1 MERFFGLE
9 LTAGLLTIYKERHNP
24 NLHHQIIGK
33 QNGRQVILVLRRKEI
48 LTHTK
53 TQMNLED
60 ILLAKGSQAPRINMV
75 QLDLADESRRVHLR
89 QGVSGACPEIKN
101 GRLLFHGHDAFHLCK
116 IKESPGGVGK
126 KRLSAQEHAHPA
138 LAEDKGWLPNT
149 QGGQLSF
156 VCNSSYRAPTQYFL
170 FGGVPAFMHTFPPTH
185 THTVKI
191 IIF

>member
-24 NLHHQIIGK
+24 NLPHQIIGK
-33 QNGRQVILVLRRKEI
+33 QNGRQAILVLRRKEI

-53 TQMNLED
+53 TQMNFED

-89 QGVSGACPEIKN
+89 QGVSGACPEMKN
-101 GRLLFHGHDAFHLCK
+101 GMLLFHGHDAFHLCK
-116 IKESPGGVGK
+116 IKESPGGGGK
-126 KRLSAQEHAHPA
+126 NGSALKSMHILLLLRTRAGFPTLREDSSRLSATPATGHP
-138 LAEDKGWLPNT
+138 PNT
-149 QGGQLSF
+149 
-156 VCNSSYRAPTQYFL
+156 SYLGECLHSCT
-170 FGGVPAFMHTFPPTH
+170 HSPPH